1 MVSKTK
7 TNQKN
12 TKNKRFRVSKE
23 LLQNSSY
30 ITFVHRFKH
39 LWNRRSP
46 QESIMEKS
54 DTPKLGCPC
63 SWLAI
68 SYTWTDEHVHDVTK
82 KICLFRVQ
90 KVYTNLQAYMHSL
103 RKVLSYPKSCWE
115 EPRVGVFL
123 IQVGG
128 RYVDHLKKKL
138 KKKLILFRMARQG
151 MQVRA
156 LCIFPSITSVI
167 YLRWKCSFR
176 PKTLNLFPG
185 QSNIPKSSHFFP
197 AYIWVYI
204 YIYQLY
210 IYQLNNIYVWTNL
223 QTTMV
228 FAGLIFS
235 NQKFSSKHGRIL
247 PTIFRS
253 NSSNFSSNLHY
264 GVTNFS
270 AM

>member
-12 TKNKRFRVSKE
+12 TKTKRFRVSKE

-39 LWNRRSP
+39 LWNRSSP
-46 QESIMEKS
+46 QESIMEKT

-128 RYVDHLKKKL
+128 KYVDHLKKKL
-138 KKKLILFRMARQG
+138 KKNSYYSEWHARG
-151 MQVRA
+151 CKYVHFASFQV
-156 LCIFPSITSVI
+156 S
-167 YLRWKCSFR
+167 KCHLYRHHISY
-176 PKTLNLFPG
+176 
-185 QSNIPKSSHFFP
+185 IP
-197 AYIWVYI
+197 
-204 YIYQLY
+204 
-210 IYQLNNIYVWTNL
+210 
-223 QTTMV
+223 
-228 FAGLIFS
+228 
-235 NQKFSSKHGRIL
+235 
-247 PTIFRS
+247 
-253 NSSNFSSNLHY
+253 
-264 GVTNFS
+264 
-270 AM
+270 